1 MLMRMM
7 KQLLLFLL
15 LACLGLF
22 SSCRAPENR
31 CPQVVVSIEP
41 LRHMVE
47 AVAGE
52 RCEVLALVPAGAAP
66 ETYEPTPRQL
76 VAMDQAVI
84 YFRVGTLGFE
94 RTRLEKIREN
104 APNVKMVSL
113 SEGLTMLPHGHGEA
127 AADGEDPHVWT
138 SPLNVRL
145 MAAKIHAALCEADS
159 AGTAYYT
166 RRLQA
171 FEQSIDSLDA
181 AIKLLLKDCPHRTF
195 LIQHPALGYFARD
208 YGLRQLSVE
217 HEGKEAGTAR
227 VEQLIRTCRTEG
239 VHTVFVQ
246 PEHSG
251 RVANA
256 IAKEVGAE
264 VQEVNPLS
272 YDWEAELLRIAKVL
286 SDGN

>member
-1 MLMRMM
+1 M
-7 KQLLLFLL
+7 KHLIPLFLL
-15 LACLGLF
+15 CILGMAACHRP
-22 SSCRAPENR
+22 SAADR
-31 CPQVVVSIEP
+31 PQVVVSIEP
-41 LRHMVE
+41 LRHFVE

-52 RCEVLALVPAGAAP
+52 RCDVVALVPSGASP

-76 VAMDQAVI
+76 VAMSDALI

-104 APNVKMVSL
+104 APGVRMVSL
-113 SEGLTMLPHGHGEA
+113 SDGLTLLPHSHGDA

-138 SPLNVRL
+138 SPLNVRT
-145 MAAKIHAALCEADS
+145 MATKIHAALCEADS

-166 RRLQA
+166 QRLQA
-171 FEQSIDSLDA
+171 FVQRVDSLDA
-181 AIKLLLKDCPHRTF
+181 AIKTLLQDCPNRTF

-208 YGLRQLSVE
+208 YGLHQLSVE

-227 VEQLIRTCRTEG
+227 VEQLIRACRAKG

-246 PEHSG
+246 PEHRG

-256 IAKEVGAE
+256 IAREAGAE
-264 VQEVNPLS
+264 VVEVNPLS
-272 YDWEAELLRIAKVL
+272 YEWEAEMIRIAKAL
-286 SDGN
+286 ADGC